1 MKSKALEENM
11 KSFGK
16 YESLVRKWCEK
27 NKMTFVL
34 EEFKE
39 LFDNI
44 AKAERERM
52 KQKIMDTRKVCCLC
66 REEKDKYNL
75 ERHHIRKGRTI
86 SLCVDCHKWI
96 HGSKHETHLKERIK
110 AYQKDI
116 EDLSKRYYQ
125 IEIQSSKKTIRID
138 ELQKENEE
146 LKGIW
151 KLEESIAQTRAK
163 EIAEECDEY
172 KHNIRT
178 IRHEFY
184 KNGAKKMK
192 QEKVDKRCIE
202 LLKKAMGKEY
212 DNVSEIAIRK
222 TLELSPILQNQ
233 LELFSY
239 NDICKWF
246 DDVVKITAKAKDEED
261 KFSVKIW
268 QIRIKEFQKE
278 IEKLKQYIKEE
289 DMLKQEDSIELLRLS
304 EENEEFAKQHASVI
318 LENNKL
324 KKDIEGF
331 KKEIKRIQII
341 SEKDRNQW
349 IKEHKEN
356 EELIKA
362 NSILEESNIKFQKEN
377 EDIKF
382 LSDERLK
389 MLTKLEKENKEW
401 KANKGQFEDMLK
413 ERNELLKE
421 NEGIEK
427 INQRLRSRNIELLK
441 ELQKL
446 KSK

>member
-1 MKSKALEENM
+1 
-11 KSFGK
+11 
-16 YESLVRKWCEK
+16 
-27 NKMTFVL
+27 
-34 EEFKE
+34 
-39 LFDNI
+39 
-44 AKAERERM
+44 
-52 KQKIMDTRKVCCLC
+52 
-66 REEKDKYNL
+66 
-75 ERHHIRKGRTI
+75 
-86 SLCVDCHKWI
+86 
-96 HGSKHETHLKERIK
+96 
-110 AYQKDI
+110 
-116 EDLSKRYYQ
+116 
-125 IEIQSSKKTIRID
+125 
-138 ELQKENEE
+138 
-146 LKGIW
+146 
-151 KLEESIAQTRAK
+151 
-163 EIAEECDEY
+163 
-172 KHNIRT
+172 
-178 IRHEFY
+178 
-184 KNGAKKMK
+184 MK

-389 MLTKLEKENKEW
+389 MLTKLEKKNEELKYEPKKRWLKFIDISNPKNKTKILRVKNKENDCGLGNIQW
-401 KANKGQFEDMLK
+401 DTGWRQYVFDDGTIKMA
-413 ERNELLKE
+413 
-421 NEGIEK
+421 EGCQYEVFEK
-427 INQRLRSRNIELLK
+427 IK
-441 ELQKL
+441 ELRLERQKL
-446 KSK
+446 KVKK